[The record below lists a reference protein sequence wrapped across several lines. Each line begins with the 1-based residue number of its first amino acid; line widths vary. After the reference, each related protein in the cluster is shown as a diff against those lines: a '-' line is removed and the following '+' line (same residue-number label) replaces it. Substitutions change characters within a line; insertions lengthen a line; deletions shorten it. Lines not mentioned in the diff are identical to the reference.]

1 MKKYVVE
8 RYRESGNLNSKYRI
22 NRMHGSVIT
31 LVFRMKSTDENRSPG
46 AQRMLN
52 HRADDF

>member
-8 RYRESGNLNSKYRI
+8 RYRSSGNLNSKYRI

-31 LVFRMKSTDENRSPG
+31 LGFRMNCTVVQMKIGVQEHTG
-46 AQRMLN
+46 C
-52 HRADDF
+52 

>member
-31 LVFRMKSTDENRSPG
+31 LRFRMKSTDENRSPG

>member
-8 RYRESGNLNSKYRI
+8 RYRQSGNLNSKYRI
-22 NRMHGSVIT
+22 NRTHKSVIT
-31 LVFRMKSTDENRSPG
+31 LGFRINCTGKNRSPG
-46 AQRMLN
+46 AHRMLN